1 MSMSKRILF
10 DNDPKHD
17 EIRAEIRRRNSEFIE
32 QFQYRVPDT
41 KFKIKDGKRRK
52 DAFWGYALSTALK
65 EVTVEFVTVNG
76 GVFFMSEQERD
87 IVLKR
92 ALNIYEAPHPLKRH
106 C

>member
-1 MSMSKRILF
+1 
-10 DNDPKHD
+10 
-17 EIRAEIRRRNSEFIE
+17 
-32 QFQYRVPDT
+32 
-41 KFKIKDGKRRK
+41 

-87 IVLKR
+87 IVLKH